1 MTVIKSS
8 NLNNIKMNLVCSSYV
23 EMFHELLRVYSFS
36 YSFIFLYFS
45 KDNNGKME

>member
-8 NLNNIKMNLVCSSYV
+8 NLNIKMNLVCSSYV

-36 YSFIFLYFS
+36 YSFYIFIFF
-45 KDNNGKME
+45 